1 MTVWTTVLGAVPIL
15 LMGVPSLVALSWPAV
30 TLAAWG
36 AVLYAS
42 LGAIVTG
49 YLLWAR
55 GIRALGSTRVALYS
69 NFTPVFAFL
78 AAWPL
83 LGETPTLWQ
92 VVGGS
97 AIVAGMYLT
106 RS

>member
-1 MTVWTTVLGAVPIL
+1 
-15 LMGVPSLVALSWPAV
+15 
-30 TLAAWG
+30 
-36 AVLYAS
+36 VLYAS

-55 GIRALGSTRVALYS
+55 GIKALGSTRVALYS

-83 LGETPTLWQ
+83 LGETPTVWQ
-92 VVGGS
+92 LVGGS
-97 AIVAGMYLT
+97 AIAGGMYLT